1 MDVPLYAV
9 ALAFFAV
16 LYLAIGVF
24 LVYTILIALVAMFMF
39 LTLRYGNVS
48 ESYPHSASD
57 VSITAIFIGITWAIF
72 VFVGPKNPIPFFGN
86 GFTYQSATVVP
97 TNSIVAISVVVLIAF
112 LGVFAFAADKL
123 PHMAGGAPS
132 GGGGGS
138 SAQSGAESTQSSQ
151 ADRAGVR

>member
-24 LVYTILIALVAMFMF
+24 LVYTILIALVAMFLF

-72 VFVGPKNPIPFFGN
+72 VFVGPKNPVPVVGN
-86 GFTYQSATVVP
+86 GLTYQSSTVVP
-97 TNSIVAISVVVLIAF
+97 IGSIIVISVFVLIGF
-112 LGVFAFAADKL
+112 LAVFSFAADKL
-123 PHMAGGAPS
+123 PRLSAGAA
-132 GGGGGS
+132 GGGS
-138 SAQSGAESTQSSQ
+138 SAQSGSESTQSSQ
-151 ADRAGVR
+151 AERAGVH

>member
-24 LVYTILIALVAMFMF
+24 LVYTILVALVAMYIF

-48 ESYPHSASD
+48 ESYPHSAGD

-72 VFVGPKNPIPFFGN
+72 VFVGPKNPIPVIGS
-86 GFTYQSATVVP
+86 GFTYATGTAVP
-97 TNSIVAISVVVLIAF
+97 VTAIIAISVAAMIAF
-112 LGVFAFAADKL
+112 LVIFSFAADKL
-123 PHMAGGAPS
+123 PRMSAGQGSGGAQP
-132 GGGGGS
+132 
-138 SAQSGAESTQSSQ
+138 GAESTQSTQ
-151 ADRAGVR
+151 AERAGVR

>member
-24 LVYTILIALVAMFMF
+24 LVYTILIALIAMFLF

-97 TNSIVAISVVVLIAF
+97 TDSIIAISVVVLIAF
-112 LGVFAFAADKL
+112 LGVFAFAADQL
-123 PHMAGGAPS
+123 PHMAGGQS
-132 GGGGGS
+132 GGSGS
-138 SAQSGAESTQSSQ
+138 SAQSGAESTGSSQ
-151 ADRAGVR
+151 AERAGVR

>member
-24 LVYTILIALVAMFMF
+24 LVFTILIAMVAMYLF

-48 ESYPHSASD
+48 ESYPHSAGD

-72 VFVGPKNPIPFFGN
+72 VFVGPKNPVPVIGN
-86 GFTYQSATVVP
+86 GFTYNASTVVP
-97 TNSIVAISVVVLIAF
+97 ITSIIGITFFVMIAF
-112 LGVFAFAADKL
+112 LGVFLFAADKL
-123 PHMAGGAPS
+123 PKMAS
-132 GGGGGS
+132 GQASGQGTPGS
-138 SAQSGAESTQSSQ
+138 EATQSSQ
-151 ADRAGVR
+151 ADRAGVK